1 MDFFCLEVEVGWAV
15 MMDANSGLVVTH
27 VKFETGSDELRALE
41 QKVYVAS
48 GRFVIEEGKPLV
60 VEYKISQVTA

>member
-1 MDFFCLEVEVGWAV
+1 MGSKNANHV
-15 MMDANSGLVVTH
+15 MTVTH

-48 GRFVIEEGKPLV
+48 GRFVVEEGKPLV